1 MKLYVVQKGDT
12 FEEIARK
19 HGMTIDEFRKMNTG
33 LTEDSLAQGMK
44 VKVAIGK
51 QPLKRTIAA
60 SERSEVSHQQQP
72 APPQPQPKPKQQPV
86 QSQPQPK
93 PAPVKQE
100 PISQQPA
107 VETPAPKPV
116 PPKPNVKIEAAEKH
130 LNANIGSQNAG
141 EAATD
146 YPQILY
152 PKQPVSAAQNPT
164 RISPASQGNMGS
176 AVSPATQGGISPYYP
191 NMGNV
196 VSPYT
201 LGSNPYPTGNMGNV
215 VSPVSQGSINPYY
228 PNTGSAV
235 SPATQESGATPYY
248 PNMGSVVSPA
258 MQGSG
263 ATPYYP
269 NVGSV
274 VSPATQEGGAAPY
287 YPNMG
292 NEVSPATQ
300 GNGANPKYPDMGS
313 AVSPAMQGSGV
324 APYYPNMGN
333 EVSPAQESGAN
344 PKYPDMGSAV
354 SPAAQGSG
362 ANQKYPN
369 MGSAVSPATQESAA
383 NSLYPTEIAGAYTP
397 KLKPMHPYHPTGQMG
412 QMSPYFPQLQPW
424 KGQQPQYPIS
434 HETIELDQAYKDG
447 KTAGIKSTLP
457 WSNPQTAGVSQQA
470 PPKFKPTQSSPT
482 MNKSNTGKISPAG
495 PGSIGGYPYPYMP
508 AAKQQGKP
516 CGCGGPM
523 PYSPYGQTPV
533 AGYYGGNKP
542 PHPQPVPYS
551 AMPGVLA
558 PIYQPNISG
567 QPKK

>member
-72 APPQPQPKPKQQPV
+72 APPQPQPKQQPV
-86 QSQPQPK
+86 QSQPKPK

-107 VETPAPKPV
+107 VETPAPKPA

-152 PKQPVSAAQNPT
+152 PKMPVSAAQSPT
-164 RISPASQGNMGS
+164 GISPTSQGNMGS
-176 AVSPATQGGISPYYP
+176 AVSPAMQGGPYYP

-201 LGSNPYPTGNMGNV
+201 LGSSSYPTGNMGNV

-235 SPATQESGATPYY
+235 SPAMQE
-248 PNMGSVVSPA
+248 
-258 MQGSG
+258 
-263 ATPYYP
+263 
-269 NVGSV
+269 
-274 VSPATQEGGAAPY
+274 
-287 YPNMG
+287 
-292 NEVSPATQ
+292 
-300 GNGANPKYPDMGS
+300 
-313 AVSPAMQGSGV
+313 SGV
-324 APYYPNMGN
+324 APYYPNMGSA
-333 EVSPAQESGAN
+333 VSPATQESGAAPYYPNMGSAVSPATQESGAAPYYPNMGSAVSPTTQESGAAPYYPNMSSAVSPAMQESGAN

-354 SPAAQGSG
+354 SPAAQGSE
-362 ANQKYPN
+362 ANPKYSN
-369 MGSAVSPATQESAA
+369 LGSAVSPATQESGA
-383 NSLYPTEIAGAYTP
+383 NALYPSSTEIAGAYTP

-412 QMSPYFPQLQPW
+412 QMSPYYPQLQPG
-424 KGQQPQYPIS
+424 KGKQPQYPIS
-434 HETIELDQAYKDG
+434 HETIKLDQAYKDG
-447 KTAGIKSTLP
+447 KSAGIKSTLP

-470 PPKFKPTQSSPT
+470 TPKFKPTQSSPT

-495 PGSIGGYPYPYMP
+495 PGSISGYPYPYMP

-542 PHPQPVPYS
+542 PRPQPVPYS
-551 AMPGVLA
+551 EMPGVSA
-558 PIYQPNISG
+558 PIYQPSISS
-567 QPKK
+567 QPKNKK